1 LRNQKDNIPSYAD
14 LFIAFSCSVEK
25 WLKRV
30 IIVLLIALILFQLLL
45 QSAEIRYYLTTIG
58 RLEGMPE

>member
-1 LRNQKDNIPSYAD
+1 MPSYAD
-14 LFIAFSCSVEK
+14 LFVAFSFLVEK

-30 IIVLLIALILFQLLL
+30 IVVLLLFLILFQLLL

-58 RLEGMPE
+58 RLEGMTEGPIYGE